1 MDDQRTSESRGARDD
16 EPGPGPASERADIP
30 AVVRGR
36 RKQLGLTQ
44 QDLADLAGASDRFV
58 RDFEN
63 GKPSV
68 RLDKVL
74 DVLNVLGL
82 EPVLRLRRPDAQS

>member
-1 MDDQRTSESRGARDD
+1 MSDARAD
-16 EPGPGPASERADIP
+16 EPRASERTTIP
-30 AVVRGR
+30 TVVRDR
-36 RKQLGLTQ
+36 RKKLGLTQ

-63 GKPSV
+63 GKPGV

-74 DVLNVLGL
+74 DVLDVLGL
-82 EPVLRLRRPDAQS
+82 EPVLRLRQPGAPS

>member
-1 MDDQRTSESRGARDD
+1 MSDGSAHVS
-16 EPGPGPASERADIP
+16 IP
-30 AVVRGR
+30 AAVRGR
-36 RKQLGLTQ
+36 RKELGLTQ

-63 GKPSV
+63 GKPGV

-74 DVLNVLGL
+74 DVLDVLGL
-82 EPVLRLRRPDAQS
+82 EPVLRLRRSDLQP